1 MPDLQTDDV
10 MPNDG
15 TYFVPR
21 EPEQQVIDRNKEKAK
36 TLEALPILKD
46 LLARLEERV
55 AFYGSVDS
63 IPDDVKTKPDEFL
76 IVHNSNQL
84 TRDNLRAEIEW
95 IVGLLEDHAKGR

>member
-1 MPDLQTDDV
+1 MGNLQEDDV

-21 EPEQQVIDRNKEKAK
+21 EPEQQLIERSKEKAK

-46 LLARLEERV
+46 LLERLEERV

-63 IPDDVKTKPDEFL
+63 IPSEVKTDPQQFL
-76 IVHNSNQL
+76 IVHNANEL
-84 TRDNLRAEIEW
+84 VRDNLRAEIEY
-95 IVGLLEDHAKGR
+95 ITGLLEDHAKGR